1 MQHVLRPTSGRA
13 AEHWLRRAQ
22 LRELAPPGSRF
33 NQTGLAIPMKR
44 NFLPL
49 KRASSGNRL
58 LAALPRKERLQLIAG
73 GEEVDLG
80 LSEVLFEPGQR
91 ISHVHFP
98 TTSLISLL
106 TPAEGS
112 MRLEVGLVGDE
123 GMVGTPLAL
132 GVGVS
137 PLQALVQGAGNSL
150 RVDAATFRLELDRSP
165 VLQLLLD
172 RYLFVCMTQLAQ
184 AAGCTRFHVV
194 EARLA
199 RWLLMTQDRAH
210 STAFHI
216 THEFLA
222 QVLGV
227 RRVGVTKAATS
238 LQKLRLIRYSR
249 GDIVILDRLG
259 LKAAACPCYGTDRET
274 YQRALG

>member
-1 MQHVLRPTSGRA
+1 MQGF
-13 AEHWLRRAQ
+13 
-22 LRELAPPGSRF
+22 APSRTRF
-33 NQTGLAIPMKR
+33 DQSVSPSPMER
-44 NFLPL
+44 SFVPL
-49 KRASSGNRL
+49 KRASPGNRL
-58 LAALPRKERLQLIAG
+58 LAALPRKDRLRLISG
-73 GEEVDLG
+73 GEAVDVA
-80 LSEVLFEPGQR
+80 LSDVLFEPGDR

-106 TPAEGS
+106 TPANGS
-112 MRLEVGLVGDE
+112 VRLEVGLIGDE
-123 GMVGTPLAL
+123 GMVGTPVAL
-132 GVGVS
+132 GVELS
-137 PLQALVQGAGNSL
+137 PLRALVQGAGNTL

-165 VLQLLLD
+165 DLRLLLD
-172 RYLFVCMTQLAQ
+172 RYLFVLMTQLAQ
-184 AAGCTRFHVV
+184 AAGCARFHVV

-210 STAFHI
+210 SNAFHI

-249 GDIVILDRLG
+249 GDIVILDRPG
-259 LKAAACPCYGTDRET
+259 LKAASCPCYRTDRET
-274 YQRALG
+274 YRRILG